1 VLEIHFIELAK
12 FRRESQ
18 DLKNPLHRWLMFL
31 EDVSPDL
38 LEVLKMEDPA
48 IAKAESVLEW
58 LSCDQE
64 TLRLYELREKAL
76 HDEVTRFEGALEK
89 GRAEGE
95 AKGKLEV
102 AMNLLAEGLE
112 VPLVVKTTG
121 LPEAEVRR
129 LIEKNARSRPSE

>member
-1 VLEIHFIELAK
+1 
-12 FRRESQ
+12 
-18 DLKNPLHRWLMFL
+18 LKNPLHRWLMFL
-31 EDVSPDL
+31 EDLSPDM

-48 IAKAESVLEW
+48 ISRAESVLEW

-64 TLRLYELREKAL
+64 TLRLYELREKSL

-95 AKGKLEV
+95 AKGKLEGRAEV

-129 LIEKNARSRPSE
+129 LIEKNERSRPSE

>member
-1 VLEIHFIELAK
+1 M
-12 FRRESQ
+12 
-18 DLKNPLHRWLMFL
+18 KNPLHRWLMFL
-31 EDVSPDL
+31 EDLSPDM

-48 IAKAESVLEW
+48 ISRAESVLEW

-64 TLRLYELREKAL
+64 TLRLYELREKSL

-95 AKGKLEV
+95 AKGKLEGRAEV

-129 LIEKNARSRPSE
+129 LIEKNERSRPSE

>member
-1 VLEIHFIELAK
+1 
-12 FRRESQ
+12 
-18 DLKNPLHRWLMFL
+18 LKNPLHRWLMFL
-31 EDVSPDL
+31 EDLSPDM

-48 IAKAESVLEW
+48 ISRAESVLEW

-64 TLRLYELREKAL
+64 TLRLYELREKSL

-95 AKGKLEV
+95 AKGKLEGRAEV

-112 VPLVVKTTG
+112 ISLVVKATG
-121 LPEAEVRR
+121 LPETEVRR
-129 LIEKNARSRPSE
+129 LIEKNVESHPSE